1 MGHLQ
6 VSASEHAGLDV
17 YAALS
22 SSQSLIILRQLSSA
36 PGFSMVLP
44 HPWGVHAGVKQS
56 ADTNGQ
62 YSPLHRTPLRVTAL
76 TAMILYCHTG
86 LRRQRGAQPA
96 KPTEDSTVGNKD
108 CWSGSWREKLCFH
121 CYSSTE
127 HVSVVPTPLPNRGF
141 SKGGCLA
148 CCVHTADIS

>member
-6 VSASEHAGLDV
+6 VSASERAGLDV
-17 YAALS
+17 CAALS
-22 SSQSLIILRQLSSA
+22 SSQSLIILLQLSSA
-36 PGFSMVLP
+36 SGFSMVLL
-44 HPWGVHAGVKQS
+44 HPWGVHARVKQS
-56 ADTNGQ
+56 ADMNGQ
-62 YSPLHRTPLRVTAL
+62 YTPLHRTPLRVTA
-76 TAMILYCHTG
+76 MILYCHTG
-86 LRRQRGAQPA
+86 PHRQRGAQPA

-121 CYSSTE
+121 CHSSTE

-148 CCVHTADIS
+148 RCVHTVDIS